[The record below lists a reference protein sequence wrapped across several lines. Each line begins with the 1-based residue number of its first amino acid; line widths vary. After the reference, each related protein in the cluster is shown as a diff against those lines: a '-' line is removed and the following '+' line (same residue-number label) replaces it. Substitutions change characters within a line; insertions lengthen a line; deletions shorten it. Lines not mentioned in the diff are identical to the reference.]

1 MAFDE
6 NKYRQ
11 EFNKKNYKQFKVDLK
26 TEEYERLNKNL
37 EKKQI
42 TKSTF
47 LRKAIEKL
55 ENDELF

>member
-11 EFNKKNYKQFKVDLK
+11 EFNKKNYRQFKVDLK
-26 TEEYERLNKNL
+26 TEEYDKLNKKL
-37 EKKQI
+37 EEKQM
-42 TKSTF
+42 TKATF

-55 ENDELF
+55 ENDELI